1 MDITSYIN
9 SRDIAAYCQKIGY
22 HFSTLEAAFC
32 IGTCLHISLIEKHV
46 LLRELMRTA
55 EDSISLWKRSF

>member
-1 MDITSYIN
+1 MDIASYIN
-9 SRDIAAYCQKIGY
+9 SGDIVAHCRKIGY

-32 IGTCLHISLIEKHV
+32 IGTCLHISLIEKHA

-55 EDSISLWKRSF
+55 EDD